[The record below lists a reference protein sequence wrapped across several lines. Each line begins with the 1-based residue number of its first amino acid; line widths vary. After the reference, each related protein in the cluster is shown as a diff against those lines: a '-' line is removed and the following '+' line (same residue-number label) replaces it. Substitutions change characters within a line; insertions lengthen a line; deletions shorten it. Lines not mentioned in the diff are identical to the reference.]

1 MKVYIKASLNSDL
14 RKISLSSIN
23 GGDKTKLAEQLEILL
38 SEIPVNRYIL
48 VLGNRC
54 YNTGYF
60 KKDSD
65 TYKWLYNDED
75 KPISSYWDT
84 SDSYI
89 VLPKS
94 FKPSSRIDYD
104 DDEVR
109 VWNITDN
116 DEEIY
121 FGIEDYEPMKD
132 DDWRYCK
139 ELGLYY
145 ITSYRDRKN
154 YFYIKEKV
162 SK

>member
-1 MKVYIKASLNSDL
+1 MKVYVKASLNQDL
-14 RKISLSSIN
+14 RKIALSSIN
-23 GGDKTKLAEQLEILL
+23 GGDKTKLADKLEILL

-48 VLGNRC
+48 VLGNRG
-54 YNTGYF
+54 YNTGYL
-60 KKDSD
+60 KVDSD
-65 TYKWLYNDED
+65 NFKWLYNDEV

-89 VLPKS
+89 VLPKA
-94 FKPSSRIDYD
+94 FKPSDRIDYD
-104 DDEVR
+104 DDKVR

-145 ITSYRDRKN
+145 ITNYIDRKN

-162 SK
+162 D